1 MSLIFQSVKNIE
13 SGVPKTPLYTL
24 YDDQLLI
31 KQNKEKTS
39 FDLNEISN
47 VRYSKKRNFLI
58 NFVLLF
64 CILAIYCVVSDYL
77 NANSLNNILLLV
89 ITIVFCLVSLS
100 VGRYNHMLFITNRRS
115 DHKKLSLAKKD
126 VPHALQLI
134 ALFKSGYLIKC
145 N

>member
-31 KQNKEKTS
+31 KQNKEKTA

-58 NFVLLF
+58 KTVNQKTV
-64 CILAIYCVVSDYL
+64 
-77 NANSLNNILLLV
+77 NNI
-89 ITIVFCLVSLS
+89 
-100 VGRYNHMLFITNRRS
+100 
-115 DHKKLSLAKKD
+115 
-126 VPHALQLI
+126 
-134 ALFKSGYLIKC
+134 
-145 N
+145 